1 MLLLK
6 TLIIVKIDVGTDE
19 DLKWHIEDDKFRKD
33 EEAVL
38 NQGKI
43 IRNSP
48 GKNII
53 KGVVR
58 NIFATKYP
66 IYQNGKI
73 EGLMGYFIDPE
84 VVMPSSDDIKNAI
97 FVDPTT
103 GLMNIMGFVSTSFQY
118 EDNYRLNKEDY
129 AMITLKIPAY
139 EQIEEI
145 QGKDVAEEM
154 MSLIVEKL
162 RHHFKSEAAISRI
175 GSWHFAIIEKKVS
188 QQEIK
193 ERMEACVQDIMIIRY
208 IGNHRCTLYVD
219 YKIVLGSQEEN
230 HLSNLNLINLDMLAQ
245 STND

>member
-73 EGLMGYFIDPE
+73 EGLMGYFIDQ
-84 VVMPSSDDIKNAI
+84 KLLCLH
-97 FVDPTT
+97 
-103 GLMNIMGFVSTSFQY
+103 LMI
-118 EDNYRLNKEDY
+118 
-129 AMITLKIPAY
+129 LK
-139 EQIEEI
+139 
-145 QGKDVAEEM
+145 M
-154 MSLIVEKL
+154 LFLLIL
-162 RHHFKSEAAISRI
+162 
-175 GSWHFAIIEKKVS
+175 
-188 QQEIK
+188 Q
-193 ERMEACVQDIMIIRY
+193 
-208 IGNHRCTLYVD
+208 L
-219 YKIVLGSQEEN
+219 VL
-230 HLSNLNLINLDMLAQ
+230 
-245 STND
+245 